1 MVILNDNGMA
11 WVLLENGEMRL
22 FLLPSLRNGQIQ
34 EAIEIIDRLPQGL
47 YLAFDRQ
54 TGEGCILGTDDTGGP
69 DLAEYLA
76 GKARAA
82 LRARDDLGGKTTQA
96 ADNDPQTPLYQER
109 RVKQYLVQETE
120 ISAISAAGGAA
131 NAYYALST
139 FTGGIAATIGITAAF
154 TEKLPPEGVALYHYG
169 VPILG
174 VLALVFLIMGI
185 AATVRS
191 HSIWE
196 TIRREST

>member
-22 FLLPSLRNGQIQ
+22 FLLPSLRNGQLQ
-34 EAIEIIDRLPQGL
+34 ELIEIVDCLPQGL

-54 TGEGCILGTDDTGGP
+54 TGGGCILGTDDTGGP

-96 ADNDPQTPLYQER
+96 ANNDPQTDDLGS
-109 RVKQYLVQETE
+109 K
-120 ISAISAAGGAA
+120 
-131 NAYYALST
+131 
-139 FTGGIAATIGITAAF
+139 TGNR
-154 TEKLPPEGVALYHYG
+154 
-169 VPILG
+169 
-174 VLALVFLIMGI
+174 FLIVSHVVNP
-185 AATVRS
+185 VRNPAS
-191 HSIWE
+191 A
-196 TIRREST
+196 